1 MMEKDEG
8 WLKNELHK
16 RGYESYKDIF
26 FAEWNELIDDERGK
40 AGELYVVERTE
51 KRHPEEFF
59 LSGRGDHAMSVPC
72 TDEASPRY
80 RRDGSGKCVAEM

>member
-1 MMEKDEG
+1 MMKGEKPGDCISLSARKKEIEKDTAG
-8 WLKNELHK
+8 A
-16 RGYESYKDIF
+16 ESPSRCRH
-26 FAEWNELIDDERGK
+26 A
-40 AGELYVVERTE
+40 
-51 KRHPEEFF
+51 RHPEELS